1 MMQSWLEHYSHYLS
15 VERGLARNTL
25 ESYRRDLK
33 KLFIFLEKE
42 KVTSPA
48 KINRSL
54 ITRYLLALK
63 EEGRA
68 PSTISRNV
76 ASIRSFFNFLVH
88 EDLLEDNPAQ
98 LVKAPRIEKKLPRVL
113 TAKEVDRLLRQPRDD
128 SRTGL
133 RDKAMLE
140 LLYASGIRVSE
151 LVSLNVADFSPE
163 VGYLRCRGKGMKER
177 IVPIGSVA
185 VNYVGEY
192 LFNCRP
198 KMLKLNDDKA
208 LFLNHHGRRLTR
220 QGFWKILKKYARQ
233 SKIGGEITPH
243 TLRHSFATHLL
254 ENGADLRS
262 VQEMLG
268 HSDIS
273 TTQIYTQITRR
284 KIREVYDK
292 THPRA

>member
-1 MMQSWLEHYSHYLS
+1 MMQSWLEHFSHYLS

-33 KLFIFLEKE
+33 KLFLFLEKE

-48 KINRSL
+48 KIDRSL

-133 RDKAMLE
+133 RDRAMLE

-151 LVSLNVADFSPE
+151 LVSLNVIDFSPE

-192 LFNCRP
+192 LCNCRP

>member
-1 MMQSWLEHYSHYLS
+1 MHSWLENYSHYLS
-15 VERGLARNTL
+15 VEKGLARNTL
-25 ESYRRDLK
+25 ESYRRDLQK
-33 KLFIFLEKE
+33 FLKYLEK
-42 KVTSPA
+42 K
-48 KINRSL
+48 KITAPQEIDRQA
-54 ITRYLLALK
+54 ITDYLLTLK
-63 EEGRA
+63 NEGRTPA
-68 PSTISRNV
+68 TISRNV
-76 ASIRSFFNFLVH
+76 ASIRSFFNFLVQ
-88 EDLLEDNPAQ
+88 EGLLEDNPAQ

-113 TAKEVDRLLRQPRDD
+113 TTKEIDQLLRQPRND
-128 SRTGL
+128 SHVGL

-151 LVSLNVADFSPE
+151 LVSLNVTDFSPE

-185 VNYVGEY
+185 VSYVQDY
-192 LFNCRP
+192 LRNCRQ
-198 KMLKLNDDKA
+198 KMLKQNEEKA

-233 SKIGGEITPH
+233 SNISGEITPH

>member
-1 MMQSWLEHYSHYLS
+1 MQSFLEHFSHYLS
-15 VERGLARNTL
+15 VEKGLARNTL
-25 ESYRRDLK
+25 ESYSRDLNKFFLFLK
-33 KLFIFLEKE
+33 KKKVEKAAH
-42 KVTSPA
+42 VD
-48 KINRSL
+48 RGL
-54 ITRYLLALK
+54 ITGYLLSLK

-76 ASIRSFFNFLVH
+76 ASIRSFFNFLVQ
-88 EDLLEDNPAQ
+88 EDLLENNPAQ

-128 SRTGL
+128 GQSGL

-151 LVSLNVADFSPE
+151 LVSLNTSDFSPE

-177 IVPIGSVA
+177 IVPVGSVA
-185 VNYVGEY
+185 VNYVREY
-192 LFNCRP
+192 LHSCRP
-198 KMLKLNDDKA
+198 KMLKAHDERA

-220 QGFWKILKKYARQ
+220 QGFWKILKKYAQQ
-233 SKIGGEITPH
+233 SRISGDVTPH
-243 TLRHSFATHLL
+243 TLRHSFATHLI